1 MSSAIDTMLLRSL
14 EADRDAKR
22 DIYTLLRDWLTGIYY
37 LVRCIEPASISQK
50 ATGVTKGIS
59 VSLLLASSDAKWED
73 HSAPRQLPS
82 GSQQPVWPRMVSL
95 E

>member
-1 MSSAIDTMLLRSL
+1 MCFVYLAIDIMLLRSL
-14 EADRDAKR
+14 EADRDPRR
-22 DIYTLLRDWLTGIYY
+22 DIWTLLRDWLTGIHFQDFP
-37 LVRCIEPASISQK
+37 EGHWGEEGDFSQL
-50 ATGVTKGIS
+50 A
-59 VSLLLASSDAKWED
+59 LASLDAKWED